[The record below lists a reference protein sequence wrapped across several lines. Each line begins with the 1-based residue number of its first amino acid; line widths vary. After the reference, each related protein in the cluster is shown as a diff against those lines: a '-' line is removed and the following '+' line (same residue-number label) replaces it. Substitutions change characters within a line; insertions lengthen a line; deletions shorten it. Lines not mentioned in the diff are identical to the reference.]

1 MNHEVLFTNEGPKR
15 SGTTTIFLND
25 LFDPDDAH
33 EIKKLRSKYF
43 ECCERYKHE
52 YTRMMKGIYSCLT
65 KMGLIRVFGSAC
77 IEDHVSGYKLFN
89 KYLVAL
95 NQRKWKPLKQG
106 KWHKTKWYPYGDAS
120 QLMQYMGQDFEIFL
134 NKRNV
139 KYCNL

>member
-1 MNHEVLFTNEGPKR
+1 
-15 SGTTTIFLND
+15 
-25 LFDPDDAH
+25 
-33 EIKKLRSKYF
+33 
-43 ECCERYKHE
+43 
-52 YTRMMKGIYSCLT
+52 
-65 KMGLIRVFGSAC
+65 MGLIRVFGSAC

-120 QLMQYMGQDFEIFL
+120 QLMQYMGQDFEVFL